1 VSAAVRFRR
10 TGRVVFIVGK
20 VPEKAG
26 DRFEASDDPPE
37 IAPARKAG
45 CTLGEN
51 PDGSRFFSCSRG
63 RSPSAPPRAW
73 PKPYLFSPDIHALI
87 PLPLA
92 RGEGLAQP
100 R

>member
-1 VSAAVRFRR
+1 MSAAVRFRR
-10 TGRVVFIVGK
+10 TGRVVFVVGK
-20 VPEKAG
+20 VPAKAG

-37 IAPARKAG
+37 VAPARKAG

-63 RSPSAPPRAW
+63 SRSASAW

-87 PLPLA
+87 PLPSS
-92 RGEGLAQP
+92 EG
-100 R
+100 